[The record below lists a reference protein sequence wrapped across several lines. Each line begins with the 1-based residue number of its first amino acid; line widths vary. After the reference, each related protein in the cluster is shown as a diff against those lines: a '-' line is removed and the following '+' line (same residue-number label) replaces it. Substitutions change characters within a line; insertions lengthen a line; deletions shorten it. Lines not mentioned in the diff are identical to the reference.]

1 MRLKE
6 GYLDRVLDEVGVLA
20 SRVALLNGRFAKLK
34 VSVKLEHYWE
44 LENIRNRFA
53 EFKRRVE
60 KLADADDQEA
70 ARLQEAAEATWKDLI
85 NAVDMLLA
93 ALP

>member
-1 MRLKE
+1 MQVKDA
-6 GYLDRVLDEVGVLA
+6 YLDHVLDEVGALA

-44 LENIRNRFA
+44 LEDIRNRFA

-60 KLADADDQEA
+60 ELEDADDRELG
-70 ARLQEAAEATWKDLI
+70 RLQEAAEATWKDLI
-85 NAVDMLLA
+85 HSVDTLLA